1 MEDNN
6 RINEENP
13 VMIHGKP
20 VQVGSFDEYHFCMPD
35 TRYFDVADVLVLELS
50 FACVVIKNVGM
61 RGEDKLYKM
70 IDGKKVPISELDF
83 MEGRR
88 EDLQSP
94 DGSGSEVH
102 RQADFVRR
110 QGKRADAVRSYRHV
124 RMHADRSGGH
134 KSGRQ
139 KEGRIR
145 ERI

>member
-83 MEGRR
+83 MEAGVKTAISRW
-88 EDLQSP
+88 L
-94 DGSGSEVH
+94 GSEVH

-134 KSGRQ
+134 KSGRT
-139 KEGRIR
+139 KRR
-145 ERI
+145 KN

>member
-83 MEGRR
+83 MEAG
-88 EDLQSP
+88 
-94 DGSGSEVH
+94 V
-102 RQADFVRR
+102 
-110 QGKRADAVRSYRHV
+110 
-124 RMHADRSGGH
+124 
-134 KSGRQ
+134 
-139 KEGRIR
+139 
-145 ERI
+145 